1 MNRWRQLSFEAKAA
15 AALIAVVFLC
25 VGGFLAAAGLV
36 ELVEPASEASAD
48 STVLV
53 KTVTADRTVVR
64 RVRVIPRTAPSGVLG
79 TQVEFRTVTL
89 PVVRKDVVTVAG
101 PARTVVQPRGGKTR
115 TSVVTSERVITRER
129 VVTNERARSC
139 SR

>member
-64 RVRVIPRTAPSGVLG
+64 RVRVIP
-79 TQVEFRTVTL
+79 
-89 PVVRKDVVTVAG
+89 G
-101 PARTVVQPRGGKTR
+101 PRLRVCSARRW
-115 TSVVTSERVITRER
+115 SSEP
-129 VVTNERARSC
+129 
-139 SR
+139 